1 MVITSNEDRTT
12 NYSVPE
18 YEVIKILTKVIL
30 RKKNFHVSIAL

>member
-1 MVITSNEDRTT
+1 MVITSNEDGTT

-18 YEVIKILTKVIL
+18 YEMIKTLTKVIL